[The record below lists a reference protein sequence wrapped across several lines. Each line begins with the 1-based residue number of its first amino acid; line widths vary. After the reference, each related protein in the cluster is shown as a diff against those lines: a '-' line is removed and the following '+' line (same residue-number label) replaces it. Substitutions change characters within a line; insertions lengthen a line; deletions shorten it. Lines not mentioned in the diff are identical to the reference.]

1 MMSTSP
7 EFLLNPRLGT
17 SEGSHAPLSPSSAFR
32 WTACPISP
40 RLARTLP
47 SPPAGDAAMAG
58 TLLHSTFERRLYGG
72 PGLQPAEVAELERLG
87 VRQTLAFSIL
97 DAGIEATQALLKQ
110 HNIRH
115 IALETRVDP
124 GAAIGRSDFW
134 GTADLLG
141 ANEDEKTLVVLD
153 FKTGRHPVAVQ
164 DNLQLL
170 SYALGAL
177 DTITFE
183 PERIVLA
190 IVQPVAFGA
199 VAQTQSITLDVLDR
213 FSEWIGVRAFATDD
227 PTAQPQPSAEACR
240 FCPARFLC
248 PANDFMREA
257 SMT

>member
-1 MMSTSP
+1 MATTP
-7 EFLLNPRLGT
+7 EFLLFPASAALANA
-17 SEGSHAPLSPSSAFR
+17 HAPLSPSSAFR

-47 SPPAGDAAMAG
+47 SPPAGDAAKAG
-58 TLLHSTFERRLYGG
+58 TLLHSTYERKLYGG
-72 PGLQPAEVAELERLG
+72 PGLQPAEVAELERFG
-87 VRQTLAFSIL
+87 VRQTLAVSIL

-141 ANEDEKTLVVLD
+141 ANEEEKTLVVLD
-153 FKTGRHPVAVQ
+153 FKTGRHPVSVQ

-170 SYALGAL
+170 SYGLGAL
-177 DTITFE
+177 DTLTFE
-183 PERIVLA
+183 PRQIVLA

-199 VAQTQSITLDVLDR
+199 VAQTQSITLDVLER
-213 FSEWIGVRAFATDD
+213 FSEWIGERAFATDD
-227 PTAQPQPSAEACR
+227 PNAQPQPSAEACR
-240 FCPARFLC
+240 FCPARSIC
-248 PANDFMREA
+248 PAENFMKET

>member
-1 MMSTSP
+1 MSTSA

-47 SPPAGDAAMAG
+47 SPPAGDAAQAG
-58 TLLHSTFERRLYGG
+58 TLLHSTYERKLYGG

-87 VRQTLAFSIL
+87 VRQTLAVSVL

-141 ANEDEKTLVVLD
+141 ANEEEKTLVVLD

-183 PERIVLA
+183 PLRIVLA

-213 FSEWIGVRAFATDD
+213 FSEWIGERAFATDD

-240 FCPARFLC
+240 FCPARSIC
-248 PANDFMREA
+248 PAENFMKET

>member
-1 MMSTSP
+1 MSTSA

-32 WTACPISP
+32 WSACPISP

-58 TLLHSTFERRLYGG
+58 TLLHSAFERKLYGG

-87 VRQTLAFSIL
+87 VRQTLAVSVL

-141 ANEDEKTLVVLD
+141 ANEEEKTLVVLD

-183 PERIVLA
+183 PLRIVLA

-199 VAQTQSITLDVLDR
+199 VAQTQSITIDVLDR
-213 FSEWIGVRAFATDD
+213 FSEWIGERAFATDD
-227 PTAQPQPSAEACR
+227 SNAQPQPSAEACR
-240 FCPARFLC
+240 FCPARSIC
-248 PANDFMREA
+248 PAENFMKET

>member
-1 MMSTSP
+1 MSTSP
-7 EFLLNPRLGT
+7 EFLLFPASAAFANA
-17 SEGSHAPLSPSSAFR
+17 HAPLSPSSAFR

-47 SPPAGDAAMAG
+47 SPPAGDAAKAG
-58 TLLHSTFERRLYGG
+58 TLLHSTYERKLYGG

-87 VRQTLAFSIL
+87 VRQTLAVSIL
-97 DAGIEATQALLKQ
+97 DAGIEATQALLKK

-141 ANEDEKTLVVLD
+141 ANEEEKTLVVLD

-199 VAQTQSITLDVLDR
+199 VAQTQSITLDVLER

-240 FCPARFLC
+240 FCPARSIC
-248 PANDFMREA
+248 PAENLMKEA